1 MRRTAL
7 AAAATLAFVAPL
19 SAQTNPGL
27 RVEPCEVPG
36 AGAARCG
43 TLQVWENR
51 AARSGRKIPIRF
63 IVLPATGTASRDP
76 IAPIAGGPGQA
87 TTDGAAGAAEE
98 LKELR
103 DTRDILLVDA
113 RGTGGSNLLKCSL
126 YGPSLA
132 EYLGDFYPADRV
144 RRCAREWSGKADPS
158 AYTTDNMAEDLD
170 ELRAALGY
178 ERLNLYGISYGT
190 RAALVYMRRYPQRVR
205 ASILHGVVPT
215 GVRMP
220 SRTAPDAQRA
230 MEGVLGECEREAA
243 CNAAY
248 PDLRN
253 KLRAVV
259 ERLARDPVEVSVIDP
274 KSGEPARLTLTRN
287 LFSEGLRYMTYG
299 ASAASLVPAVIHQ
312 ASRGDFGPAAEQALF
327 GRRFII
333 DEGSHGLYLSV
344 TCAEDLPFFEEETAA
359 REAQASFLGDY
370 RVRNQKAACA
380 GWPVRPVER
389 SYLEPVRSE
398 VPVLALTGQWD
409 PATPPAQGDEAMR
422 TLPNGRHIVVPSA
435 GHGFDGL
442 QGTKECITPLLVS
455 FIRTADA
462 KALDASCV
470 ASIRRPPFPVRTLA
484 TTPVA
489 MTVAELEQFTG
500 AFAGEHGLKLEMR
513 VRDGRLRALLPG
525 RDFAMIPVGPATF
538 RFLGVPHLSITFHRE
553 GGSVTGFTMEEG
565 GAPPERFSRSGS
577 AN

>member
-7 AAAATLAFVAPL
+7 AAVFAFAAPL
-19 SAQTNPGL
+19 SAQTNDL
-27 RVEPCEVPG
+27 RVEPCDVPG

-63 IVLPATGTASRDP
+63 IVLPATGAATRDP
-76 IAPIAGGPGQA
+76 VVPIAGGPGQA
-87 TTDGAAGAAEE
+87 TRDLAARVADE
-98 LKELR
+98 LRELR

-113 RGTGGSNLLKCSL
+113 RGTGGSNKLRCSL

-144 RRCAREWSGKADPS
+144 RRCAAEWSGKADLG

-170 ELRAALGY
+170 ELRAALRY
-178 ERLNLYGISYGT
+178 ERLNLYGTSYGT
-190 RAALVYMRRYPQRVR
+190 RAALVYMRRYPRRVR

-215 GVRMP
+215 GSRMP
-220 SRTAPDAQRA
+220 SHIAADAQRA
-230 MEGVLGECEREAA
+230 IDGVLGECERDAA

-248 PDLRN
+248 PDLKN
-253 KLRAVV
+253 KLRTVV
-259 ERLARDPVEVSVIDP
+259 ERLAREPVEVTVSDP
-274 KSGEPARLTLTRN
+274 RSGEPVRLTLTRN
-287 LFSEGLRYMTYG
+287 LFSEGLRYMTYV

-344 TCAEDLPFFEEETAA
+344 TCAEDLPFFEEAEAV
-359 REAQASFLGDY
+359 REAQATFLGDY

-380 GWPVRPVER
+380 AWPVRPVER
-389 SYLEPVRSE
+389 SYLEPVRSD

-409 PATPPAQGDEAMR
+409 PATPPAQGDEAIR
-422 TLPNGRHIVVPSA
+422 NLPNGRHIVVPSA

-442 QGTKECITPLLVS
+442 QGTRGCLGPLLVA

-462 KALDASCV
+462 KGLDASCV
-470 ASIRRPPFPVRTLA
+470 ASIRRPPFPVRALA
-484 TTPVA
+484 TTPIA
-489 MTVAELEQFTG
+489 MPPAELERFTG
-500 AFAGEHGLKLEMR
+500 AYTGEHGLRMEMR
-513 VRDGRLRALLPG
+513 VRDGQLRAFFPG
-525 RDFAMIPVGPATF
+525 RETGMVAVGAATF
-538 RFLGVPHLSITFHRE
+538 RLLGVPHRSFTFHRD
-553 GGSVTGFTMEEG
+553 GGAVTGFTLEEG
-565 GAPPERFSRSGS
+565 GGPPQRFTRTGS

>member
-7 AAAATLAFVAPL
+7 AAAATLALAAPL
-19 SAQTNPGL
+19 SAQANGL
-27 RVEPCEVPG
+27 RVEPCDVPG

-51 AARSGRKIPIRF
+51 AARGGRKIPLRF
-63 IVLPATGTASRDP
+63 IVLPATGTATGDP
-76 IAPIAGGPGQA
+76 VVPIAGGPGQA
-87 TTDGAAGAAEE
+87 TTDLAARVADE
-98 LKELR
+98 LRALR

-113 RGTGGSNLLKCSL
+113 RGTGGSNKLRCAL

-144 RRCAREWSGKADPS
+144 RRCAAEWSEKADLG
-158 AYTTDNMAEDLD
+158 AYTTDAMAEDLD

-178 ERLNLYGISYGT
+178 ERLNLYGTSYGT
-190 RAALVYMRRYPQRVR
+190 RAALVYMRRYPRRVR

-215 GVRMP
+215 GSRMP
-220 SRTAPDAQRA
+220 SRIAADAQRA
-230 MEGVLGECEREAA
+230 IDGVLGECEREPA
-243 CNAAY
+243 CDAAY
-248 PDLRN
+248 PDLEN
-253 KLRAVV
+253 KLRTVV
-259 ERLARDPVEVSVIDP
+259 ERLARDPVEVTVSDP
-274 KSGEPARLTLTRN
+274 RSGEPVRITLTRN
-287 LFSEGLRYMTYG
+287 LFSEGLRYMTYV
-299 ASAASLVPAVIHQ
+299 ASAASLAPSVIHQ

-344 TCAEDLPFFEEETAA
+344 TCAEDLPFFDEAEAV
-359 REAQASFLGDY
+359 REAQATFLGDY

-380 GWPVRPVER
+380 AWPVRPVER
-389 SYLEPVRSE
+389 SYLEPVRSD
-398 VPVLALTGQWD
+398 VPVLALTGEWD
-409 PATPPAQGDEAMR
+409 PATPPAQGDEAIR
-422 TLPNGRHIVVPSA
+422 TLRNGRHIVVPSA

-442 QGTKECITPLLVS
+442 QGTRGCLAPLLVD

-462 KALDASCV
+462 KGLDASCV

-489 MTVAELEQFTG
+489 MPAAELEQYTG
-500 AFAGEHGLKLEMR
+500 AFTGEHGLRMEMR
-513 VRDGRLRALLPG
+513 VSDGRLRAYFPG
-525 RDFAMIPVGPATF
+525 RESGMFAVGASTF
-538 RFLGVPHLSITFHRE
+538 RLLGVPHRSVTFHRD
-553 GGSVTGFTMEEG
+553 GGAVTGFTLEEG
-565 GAPPERFSRSGS
+565 GAAPQRFTRTGS